1 MFMTIAENLG
11 ADKFY
16 SYLDKFK
23 ISEKTG
29 VDLPGEASGILHK
42 LENVGPLELAT
53 MSFGQS
59 FQITPLRLITMVS
72 ESINGGYEISPHFA
86 KELVDDDGNIIESY
100 DSVPTSKIITSETSE
115 TMRSILEEVVYSGTG
130 NKTYISGYSVGGKT
144 ATSEKLPR
152 GNRKYI
158 ASFVAFAPAENP
170 EVVALV
176 LIDEPKGAY
185 YGGQIAGPV
194 MKDLLENTLPYLK
207 VPREFNE
214 EEQKLVE
221 SKKVEVPSIIGLS
234 VSEAKGVLGAKG
246 LGITVEND
254 EYDSKSI
261 IVEQFPAEGEVIN
274 YNGKILVKINK

>member
-16 SYLDKFK
+16 QYLDKFK

-59 FQITPLRLITMVS
+59 FQITPLRLVTMVS
-72 ESINGGYEISPHFA
+72 ETVNGGYEITPHFA
-86 KELVDDDGNIIESY
+86 KELVDDEGNIIESY
-100 DSVPTSKIITSETSE
+100 DYTTTTKVISEETSE

-130 NKTYISGYSVGGKT
+130 NKTYIAGYSVGGKT

-207 VPREFNE
+207 VPREFNDE
-214 EEQKLVE
+214 EKSLDV
-221 SKKVEVPSIIGLS
+221 SKKVEVPSVIGLT
-234 VSEAKGVLGAKG
+234 VSEAKSTLSSIG
-246 LGITVEND
+246 LGLTVEN
-254 EYDSKSI
+254 EKYDAKSI
-261 IVEQFPAEGEVIN
+261 IVEQFPTEGEVVN
-274 YNGKILVKINK
+274 FNGKVLVTTN

>member
-1 MFMTIAENLG
+1 MTIAENLG
-11 ADKFY
+11 AEKFY

-59 FQITPLRLITMVS
+59 FQITPLRLVTMVS
-72 ESINGGYEISPHFA
+72 ESINGGYEITPHFA
-86 KELVDDDGNIIESY
+86 KELVDDEGNIIESY
-100 DSVPTSKIITSETSE
+100 DSTPTKKVITSETSE
-115 TMRSILEEVVYSGTG
+115 TMRSILEEVVYTGTG
-130 NKTYISGYSVGGKT
+130 NKTYIAGYSVGGKT

-158 ASFVAFAPAENP
+158 ASFVAFAPAEKP

-176 LIDEPKGAY
+176 LIDEPRGAY

-221 SKKVEVPSIIGLS
+221 SKKVEVPFIVGMT
-234 VSEAKGVLGAKG
+234 VSEAKSTLGAIG
-246 LGITVEND
+246 LGVTVENK
-254 EYDSKSI
+254 EYDSKDI
-261 IVEQFPAEGEVIN
+261 IIEQFPAEGEVIN
-274 YNGKILVKINK
+274 YNGKVIVTIN